1 MHQLG
6 FLYFTTRLQRIDN
19 AGDLL
24 DGLFGMEVV
33 ERDAYPRSHA
43 LPASSAGETRRL
55 PLSVDK
61 GCFFVNLH

>member
-1 MHQLG
+1 MHKLG

-33 ERDAYPRSHA
+33 ERDAYPRVMPCRHL
-43 LPASSAGETRRL
+43 LPAKRDDCL
-55 PLSVDK
+55 
-61 GCFFVNLH
+61 FQ